1 MQLRDQNK
9 KKIKGGMGPTDG
21 FLLGLFLIFIF
32 YIILCKLFGEDKE
45 AGLLSTDE
53 YKNTYKN
60 YILDN
65 LCYFK

>member
-1 MQLRDQNK
+1 MQNNNK

-21 FLLGLFLIFIF
+21 FILGLFFIFIF
-32 YIILCKLFGEDKE
+32 YVILCKLFGEEKD
-45 AGLLSTDE
+45 AGLLASDE

-65 LCYFK
+65 LCFFK

>member
-1 MQLRDQNK
+1 
-9 KKIKGGMGPTDG
+9 MGPTDG